1 MNALVQRESALRME
15 FLPHD
20 SIRAGRRLEES
31 LEART
36 LCGVI
41 RNLCTRLSSV
51 SAHQIIPENILLPLC
66 ISNGASGSSFLEVLP
81 TDVCNHGCRWCFTSD
96 SRSTRALQPGRFR
109 ERIDQF
115 IAGGGKTILLSG
127 GGEPLLYKPLVQATP
142 EFDGLTVVEWL
153 AKRHLVVGLI
163 TNGVYLDR
171 FIQVNSK
178 CLSALA
184 FIRVSVD
191 ACLPEKYRLLHRA
204 REGDFDRVVL
214 GIRTAI
220 EHRGADP
227 TPAIGMSFVVD
238 GNVGMNSTI
247 DDMSAIH
254 RLGVALGVDYVQ
266 LKHAHTSS
274 ERTADALML
283 RLREWSEAF
292 AWDRPQCWIHRYL
305 SSRAESDCNIPLVGQ
320 LLGTDGT
327 RSPCCHLQS
336 VAVPELDLA
345 AGFSPFKVFG
355 CQSVVCRYVSV
366 NRLLKELEGNDMAH
380 IQALQRLKRS
390 LEEHGFHPFRL
401 FPSAPDLAAFSVVPG
416 DT

>member
-1 MNALVQRESALRME
+1 ME
-15 FLPHD
+15 FLRHD
-20 SIRAGRRLEES
+20 SIPPGRHLEES
-31 LEART
+31 LETRT
-36 LCGVI
+36 LRGVI
-41 RNLCTRLSSV
+41 RDLCTQVSPV

-66 ISNGASGSSFLEVLP
+66 ISNGPSGPSFLEVLP
-81 TDVCNHGCRWCFTSD
+81 IDICNHSCSWCFTSD
-96 SRSTRALQPGRFR
+96 SRSTRVLQVGRFR

-115 IAGGGKTILLSG
+115 IARGGKAILLSG
-127 GGEPLLYKPLVQATP
+127 GGEPLLYKPLIEATP
-142 EFDGLTVVEWL
+142 EFDGLMVVEWL

-171 FIQVNSK
+171 FIRANSK
-178 CLSALA
+178 YLSAVA
-184 FIRVSVD
+184 FIRVSLD
-191 ACLPEKYRLLHRA
+191 ACLPEQYRLLHRA

-214 GIRTAI
+214 GIKTAI
-220 EHRGADP
+220 ERRGAHP
-227 TPAIGMSFVVD
+227 APAIGMSFVVD
-238 GNVGMNSTI
+238 GNAGMNSTI

-283 RLREWSEAF
+283 RLCEWSEAF

-305 SSRAESDCNIPLVGQ
+305 SSRAESECNIPLVEQ
-320 LLGTDGT
+320 LLGADGS

-366 NRLLKELEGNDMAH
+366 NRLLKELEGDDTAH

-390 LEEHGFHPFRL
+390 LEEHGFHPYRL
-401 FPSAPDLAAFSVVPG
+401 FPSAPNLAAFSDVSG
-416 DT
+416 GMS